1 MQLEKPSK
9 PAKMFALMLSVTPAG
24 CLTTTGSGGTDAP
37 FCVVGQA
44 IYWSKADTPKTIVQI
59 KEHNAVG
66 KSLCGWGMK

>member
-1 MQLEKPSK
+1 
-9 PAKMFALMLSVTPAG
+9 MLSVTPAG

-66 KSLCGWGMK
+66 KVSLWLGMK